1 MSKKLKSDMGWSSA
15 DRIVVRGHDLVEDL
29 IGKVPLGD
37 VAFLELK
44 GRLPTRQ
51 ESIVF
56 NAITVTLVEHG
67 MTPSAIA
74 ARLTYFG
81 APESLQGAVAAGLL
95 GMGDRFGGSA
105 EDAARML
112 QTALED
118 PLLPAGERV
127 RERVEKEVLPLPA
140 GEGDP
145 HAELKAL
152 ASRIV
157 SDHKAKR
164 QPVAGLGHPIHKP
177 VDPRTA
183 KLFEIAAENGLSGR
197 YVELMQLIGD
207 EATRTY
213 GRELPV
219 NATGAIGAI
228 ASELGISWRVCR
240 GLAVMA
246 RAIGLVAHIQEEIEE
261 PLAAEIWSR
270 IEGESSSH
278 NRPGTD

>member
-1 MSKKLKSDMGWSSA
+1 MSKRLKSEMGWSTA
-15 DRIVVRGHDLVEDL
+15 DRIVVRGHDLVEDV
-29 IGKVPLGD
+29 IGKVSLGD
-37 VAFLELK
+37 FAFLELK
-44 GRLPTRQ
+44 GRLPTKQ

-81 APESLQGAVAAGLL
+81 APESVQGAVAAGLL

-105 EDAARML
+105 EDAARIL
-112 QTALED
+112 QTALEGAD
-118 PLLPAGERV
+118 RDADLE
-127 RERVEKEVLPLPA
+127 
-140 GEGDP
+140 
-145 HAELKAL
+145 AL

-157 SDHKAKR
+157 SDHKASK

-183 KLFEIAAENGLSGR
+183 KLFEVAAENELSGR
-197 YVELMQLIGD
+197 YVELMRLVGE
-207 EATRTY
+207 EASRVFN
-213 GRELPV
+213 RELPV

-228 ASELGISWRVCR
+228 ASELGIPWRVCR

-246 RAIGLVAHIQEEIEE
+246 RAIGLVAHIEEEMEE

-270 IEGESSSH
+270 VEGESSSH

>member
-1 MSKKLKSDMGWSSA
+1 MTKKLKSELGWSTV
-15 DRIVVRGHDLVEDL
+15 DRIVVRGHDLVQDL
-29 IGKVPLGD
+29 IGEVSLGD

-44 GRLPTRQ
+44 GRLPTSQ

-56 NAITVTLVEHG
+56 NAIVVTLVEHG

-112 QTALED
+112 QAALEGAD
-118 PLLPAGERV
+118 PDV
-127 RERVEKEVLPLPA
+127 
-140 GEGDP
+140 D
-145 HAELKAL
+145 LKAV
-152 ASRIV
+152 ASSIV
-157 SDHKAKR
+157 SDHKARK

-183 KLFEIAAENGLSGR
+183 KLFEVAAANGLSGR
-197 YVELMQLIGD
+197 YVELMQLVGE
-207 EATRTY
+207 EATRVLA
-213 GRELPV
+213 RELPV